1 MQFTES
7 ITADTLMRRR
17 ETNVMERSRQRNC
30 QKEGK
35 ITFFRGGLERPLN
48 KVKEDESIHLIW
60 PMCAHTHTHT
70 YTVTGVE
77 KKGQK

>member
-1 MQFTES
+1 
-7 ITADTLMRRR
+7 
-17 ETNVMERSRQRNC
+17 MERSRQRNC

-60 PMCAHTHTHT
+60 PMCAHTHVHSHWGGEKGAEVIS
-70 YTVTGVE
+70 TVSFR
-77 KKGQK
+77 KIKLYQQHQWL